1 MESSCSKNFFLRI
14 AEDMKMK
21 NQGTTDLPKRNEKFL
36 LIMTIPNSTPE
47 NIIEKDNKIL
57 NYNEI

>member
-1 MESSCSKNFFLRI
+1 
-14 AEDMKMK
+14 MKMK

>member
-1 MESSCSKNFFLRI
+1 
-14 AEDMKMK
+14 MKMK
-21 NQGTTDLPKRNEKFL
+21 NQGTTDLSKRNEKFL